1 MKKMVRLCLPP
12 QTDEGQNHV
21 EQQAHR
27 ARFGGQRE
35 ESAPFSMRLRR
46 EEECHS
52 SAKETLRDGL
62 WRALG
67 QRLESG

>member
-1 MKKMVRLCLPP
+1 MKEMVRLCSPP
-12 QTDEGQNHV
+12 KLGQNQG
-21 EQQAHR
+21 EQAQQAYK
-27 ARFGGQRE
+27 ARLGGE
-35 ESAPFSMRLRR
+35 GAPPFSMRLRR
-46 EEECHS
+46 EEECHC